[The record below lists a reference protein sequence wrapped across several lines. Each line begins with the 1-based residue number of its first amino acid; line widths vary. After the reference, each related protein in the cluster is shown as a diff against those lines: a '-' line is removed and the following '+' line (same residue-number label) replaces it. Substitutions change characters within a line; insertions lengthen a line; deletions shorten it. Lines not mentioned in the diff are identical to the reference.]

1 MNQSHSLFVLNS
13 LSKKSKFQKIEFL
26 TFLSNLKPKNH
37 ASDFGKKPDFLNS
50 KICKNLNALDTRLHI
65 YMPHR
70 LPNEKC
76 LTIKTRNI
84 CLFLWPFCLGCSQ
97 QTNPIG
103 FTTCQL
109 FVCTNDILLFTISI
123 STADPL

>member
-1 MNQSHSLFVLNS
+1 M
-13 LSKKSKFQKIEFL
+13 
-26 TFLSNLKPKNH
+26 KPKNH

-65 YMPHR
+65 TCHIGCQTKNAW
-70 LPNEKC
+70 LSK
-76 LTIKTRNI
+76 
-84 CLFLWPFCLGCSQ
+84 LGIFAYFYGLSGWAAASK
-97 QTNPIG
+97 TNPIG

-123 STADPL
+123 STADPHWTCDHNLPIQLKHDLIYYVSIFPRLFLP